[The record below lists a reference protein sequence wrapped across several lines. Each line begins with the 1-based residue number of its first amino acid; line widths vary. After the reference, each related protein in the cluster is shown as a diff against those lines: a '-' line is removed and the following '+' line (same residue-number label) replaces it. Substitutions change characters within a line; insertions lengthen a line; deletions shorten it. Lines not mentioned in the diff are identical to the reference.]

1 MDSKKIFILLKW
13 IQLWNEDKVRSV
25 DKKSR
30 GVILDCGSGNVT
42 SVFNMVEKFAN
53 VSITKDVNVI
63 RNASFLILP
72 GVGSFGS
79 VVSKIELNLPLD
91 TIRDGISKGKP
102 FLGICV
108 GMQVLASHGEEFG
121 IKEGLD
127 LIPGKVEK
135 LKVTKMQLPHIGWNS
150 LKTIRNTPLLNGID
164 ESDYFYFT
172 HSFGFKCQV
181 DENVNATSKFEEDFT
196 SVISKENIFGVQFHP
211 EKSQHSGFKLIK
223 NFVGIKC

>member
-1 MDSKKIFILLKW
+1 MDS
-13 IQLWNEDKVRSV
+13 
-25 DKKSR
+25 KSR

-53 VSITKDVNVI
+53 VSVTNDVNTI
-63 RNASFLILP
+63 RNASFFILP

-79 VVSKIELNLPLD
+79 VVSKIELNLPID
-91 TIRDGISKGKP
+91 EIRDGISKGKP

-121 IKEGLD
+121 TREGLD

-135 LKVTKMQLPHIGWNS
+135 LKVTKRQLPHIGWNN
-150 LKTIRNTPLLNGID
+150 LKTIENTPLLNSIS
-164 ESDYFYFT
+164 EKDYFYFT

-181 DENVNATSKFEEDFT
+181 DKNVKATTEFEEDFT

-211 EKSQHSGFKLIK
+211 EKSQHSGFKLIE
-223 NFVGIKC
+223 NFVSLKC

>member
-1 MDSKKIFILLKW
+1 MDS
-13 IQLWNEDKVRSV
+13 
-25 DKKSR
+25 KSR

-53 VSITKDVNVI
+53 VSVTNDVNTI
-63 RNASFLILP
+63 RNASFFILP

-79 VVSKIELNLPLD
+79 VVSKIELNLPID
-91 TIRDGISKGKP
+91 EIRDGISKGKP

-121 IKEGLD
+121 TREGLD

-135 LKVTKMQLPHIGWNS
+135 LKVTKRQLPHIGWNN
-150 LKTIRNTPLLNGID
+150 LKTIENTPLLNSIS
-164 ESDYFYFT
+164 EKDYFYFT

-181 DENVNATSKFEEDFT
+181 DENVKATTEFEEDFT

-211 EKSQHSGFKLIK
+211 EKSQHSGFKLIE
-223 NFVGIKC
+223 NFVSLKC

>member
-1 MDSKKIFILLKW
+1 VDSKGK
-13 IQLWNEDKVRSV
+13 
-25 DKKSR
+25 
-30 GVILDCGSGNVT
+30 GAILDCGSGNVT

-53 VSITKDVNVI
+53 VSVTSNVNTI
-63 RNASFLILP
+63 RNASFFILP

-79 VVSKIELNLPLD
+79 VVSKIELNLPID
-91 TIRDGISKGKP
+91 EIRDGISKGKP

-108 GMQVLASHGEEFG
+108 GMQILASHGEEFG
-121 IKEGLD
+121 IREGLG

-135 LKVTKMQLPHIGWNS
+135 LKVTKMQLPHIGWNN
-150 LKTIRNTPLLNGID
+150 LKTIENTPLLKGIN
-164 ESDYFYFT
+164 EADYFYFT

-181 DENVNATSKFEEDFT
+181 DENVKATTEFEEDFP

-223 NFVGIKC
+223 NFVSLKC

>member
-1 MDSKKIFILLKW
+1 MDR
-13 IQLWNEDKVRSV
+13 QY
-25 DKKSR
+25 R
-30 GVILDCGSGNVT
+30 GAILDCGSGNVT

-53 VSITKDVNVI
+53 VSITNDVTAI

-79 VVSKIELNLPLD
+79 VISKVESNLPLD
-91 TIRDGISKGKP
+91 EIRDEISKGKP

-121 IKEGLD
+121 IREGLG

-135 LKVTKMQLPHIGWNS
+135 LKVIKMQLPHIGWNN
-150 LKTIRNTPLLNGID
+150 LKIVENTPLLKGIN

-181 DENVNATSKFEEDFT
+181 DGNVNATTMFEEDFS

-211 EKSQHSGFKLIK
+211 EKSQHSGFKLIE
-223 NFVGIKC
+223 NFVSLKC

>member
-1 MDSKKIFILLKW
+1 MDSKGK
-13 IQLWNEDKVRSV
+13 
-25 DKKSR
+25 
-30 GVILDCGSGNVT
+30 GAILDCGSGNVT

-53 VSITKDVNVI
+53 VSVTSNVNTI
-63 RNASFLILP
+63 RNASFFILP

-79 VVSKIELNLPLD
+79 VVSKIELNLPID
-91 TIRDGISKGKP
+91 EIRDGISKGKP

-108 GMQVLASHGEEFG
+108 GMQILASHGEEFG
-121 IKEGLD
+121 IREGLG

-135 LKVTKMQLPHIGWNS
+135 LKVTKMQLPHIGWNN
-150 LKTIRNTPLLNGID
+150 LKTIENTPLLKGIN
-164 ESDYFYFT
+164 EADYFYFT

-181 DENVNATSKFEEDFT
+181 DENVKATTEFEEDFP

-223 NFVGIKC
+223 NFVSLKC

>member
-1 MDSKKIFILLKW
+1 MDS
-13 IQLWNEDKVRSV
+13 
-25 DKKSR
+25 KSR

-53 VSITKDVNVI
+53 VSVTNDVNTI
-63 RNASFLILP
+63 RNASFFILP

-79 VVSKIELNLPLD
+79 VVSKIELNLPID
-91 TIRDGISKGKP
+91 EIRDGISQGKP

-121 IKEGLD
+121 TTEGLD
-127 LIPGKVEK
+127 LISGKVEK
-135 LKVTKMQLPHIGWNS
+135 LKVTKRQLPHIGWNN
-150 LKTIRNTPLLNGID
+150 LKTIENTPLLNSIS
-164 ESDYFYFT
+164 EKDYFYFT

-181 DENVNATSKFEEDFT
+181 DENVKATTEFEEDFT

-211 EKSQHSGFKLIK
+211 EKSQHSGFKLIE
-223 NFVGIKC
+223 NFVSLKC

>member
-1 MDSKKIFILLKW
+1 
-13 IQLWNEDKVRSV
+13 V
-25 DKKSR
+25 DKKRR
-30 GVILDCGSGNVT
+30 GAILDCGSGNVT

-53 VSITKDVNVI
+53 VSITNDVNVI

-79 VVSKIELNLPLD
+79 VISKIELNLPID
-91 TIRDGISKGKP
+91 EIRDGISKGKP

-121 IKEGLD
+121 TREGLD

-135 LKVTKMQLPHIGWNS
+135 LKVTKRQLPHIGWNN
-150 LKTIRNTPLLNGID
+150 LKTIENTPLLNSIS
-164 ESDYFYFT
+164 EKDYFYFT

-181 DENVNATSKFEEDFT
+181 DENVKATTEFEEDFT

-211 EKSQHSGFKLIK
+211 EKSQHSGFKLIE
-223 NFVGIKC
+223 NFVSLKC

>member
-1 MDSKKIFILLKW
+1 
-13 IQLWNEDKVRSV
+13 
-25 DKKSR
+25 
-30 GVILDCGSGNVT
+30 
-42 SVFNMVEKFAN
+42 MVEKFAN
-53 VSITKDVNVI
+53 VSITNDVNVI

-79 VVSKIELNLPLD
+79 VISKIELNLPID
-91 TIRDGISKGKP
+91 EIRDGISKGKP

-108 GMQVLASHGEEFG
+108 GMQVLGSHGEEFG
-121 IKEGLD
+121 TREGLD

-135 LKVTKMQLPHIGWNS
+135 LKVTKRQLPHIGWNN
-150 LKTIRNTPLLNGID
+150 LKTIENTPLLNSIS
-164 ESDYFYFT
+164 EKDYFYFT

-181 DENVNATSKFEEDFT
+181 DENVKATTEFEEDFT

-223 NFVGIKC
+223 NFVSLKC